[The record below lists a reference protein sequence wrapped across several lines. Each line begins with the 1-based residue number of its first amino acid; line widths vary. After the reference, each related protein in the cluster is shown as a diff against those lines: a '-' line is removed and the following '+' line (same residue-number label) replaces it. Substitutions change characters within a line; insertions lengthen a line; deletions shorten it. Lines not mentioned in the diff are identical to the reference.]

1 MLIGCDALRKQLSTG
16 VLFAET
22 QVHSTV
28 LYFLLRSLCNNWSHK
43 RISAA
48 YCLLLRDAFVDQVIH
63 APTAIVSPIKYLAIT
78 TIKEDIGESQ
88 TCFCHTWKESVWLL
102 VATVSR

>member
-28 LYFLLRSLCNNWSHK
+28 LYFLLRSPCNNWSHK

-48 YCLLLRDAFVDQVIH
+48 YCLLLRDAFVEQVIH
-63 APTAIVSPIKYLAIT
+63 APTAIIRMITCLAA
-78 TIKEDIGESQ
+78 IKEDIGESQ
-88 TCFCHTWKESVWLL
+88 TCFCHTWKGSLWC
-102 VATVSR
+102 RW